1 MNVTITPTRLR
12 GTLTVPPSKSQAHR
26 LLIAAALADGDSQL
40 TNVAMSQDIAATIG
54 ALRSLGAVF
63 SEAGTRIH
71 GIRRDTWQGALPHLD
86 CGESGSTLR
95 FLIPIALAVAGGGVF
110 TGRGRLMQR
119 PQEPYFE
126 LFRQKG
132 IAYSLQDGVLTVQG
146 RLTPGQYAL
155 RGDVSSQFFTGL
167 LFALPLL
174 DGPSELVPTTEMESV
189 GYLAM
194 TLQALRMAGIAA
206 QQTERSQFQISGAQR
221 YQPLK
226 AAVEGDYSQAAF
238 YLAANGMGSSI
249 QLRGLCPDST
259 QGDRVILNFS
269 ELLREPGAVKLDV
282 RHCPDLVPALA
293 VQAALRAGQTTRI
306 VNAARLRMKE
316 SDRLQAVAASL
327 NALGAQVQEQPDALQ
342 IMGVSR
348 LRGGTVESFN
358 DHRIAMML
366 AGAATCADGPV
377 TIRGAECVRKSYPN
391 FWEDYEALGGVIR
404 REERAV
410 CNM

>member
-1 MNVTITPTRLR
+1 M
-12 GTLTVPPSKSQAHR
+12 
-26 LLIAAALADGDSQL
+26 
-40 TNVAMSQDIAATIG
+40 
-54 ALRSLGAVF
+54 
-63 SEAGTRIH
+63 
-71 GIRRDTWQGALPHLD
+71 
-86 CGESGSTLR
+86 
-95 FLIPIALAVAGGGVF
+95 
-110 TGRGRLMQR
+110 
-119 PQEPYFE
+119 
-126 LFRQKG
+126 
-132 IAYSLQDGVLTVQG
+132 
-146 RLTPGQYAL
+146 
-155 RGDVSSQFFTGL
+155 
-167 LFALPLL
+167 
-174 DGPSELVPTTEMESV
+174 
-189 GYLAM
+189 
-194 TLQALRMAGIAA
+194 
-206 QQTERSQFQISGAQR
+206 
-221 YQPLK
+221 
-226 AAVEGDYSQAAF
+226 
-238 YLAANGMGSSI
+238 
-249 QLRGLCPDST
+249 
-259 QGDRVILNFS
+259 ILNFS

-327 NALGAQVQEQPDALQ
+327 NALGAQGQEQPDALQ

-366 AGAATCADGPV
+366 AVAATCADGPV